1 MTEPSLD
8 PGTAGTDA
16 VPGRPATTGT
26 SRWYKLVAI
35 GGLVA
40 LLWVGSE
47 MYEVLYGEIGGG
59 GPGGGHGP
67 GQDTPVENQD
77 QEIDTDDE
85 DDQDP
90 SQGGH
95 G

>member
-1 MTEPSLD
+1 MPEPSLYR
-8 PGTAGTDA
+8 GTDETDA
-16 VPGRPATTGT
+16 VPGRRATSGT
-26 SRWYKLVAI
+26 SRWHKLVAI

-47 MYEVLYGEIGGG
+47 MYEVLYGDIGGS
-59 GPGGGHGP
+59 GPDGDHAP

-77 QEIDTDDE
+77 QQIDTDDQ